1 MGKFDVNIQLQ
12 NYKKKRLLFIDSNHF
27 ITEKGGGV
35 AWDFHAL

>member
-1 MGKFDVNIQLQ
+1 MCRFDVNIQLQ
-12 NYKKKRLLFIDSNHF
+12 NYQKKDYLDSNNF